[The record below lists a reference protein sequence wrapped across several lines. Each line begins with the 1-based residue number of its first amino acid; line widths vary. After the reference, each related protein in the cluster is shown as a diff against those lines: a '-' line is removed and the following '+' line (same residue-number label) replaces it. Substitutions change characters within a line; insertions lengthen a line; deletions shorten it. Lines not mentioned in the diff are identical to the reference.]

1 MRAPPTAANL
11 SFCVSGDSHPVP
23 MLPTHDLW
31 PVSSPGRGPVR
42 PRLPVNRSLAGRPR
56 RSERNRRFKISEIPV
71 SEGDSDGRDLR
82 AVGNLHHNPVVPSPA
97 LPNVRL
103 SAPATDAASLRTDGS
118 RDLIADQPREIR
130 RKSVC
135 HLAGGNDPVS
145 RRLQPIRGRRT
156 HLEFATER
164 LTATVT
170 AMREPAPGTLSTRKL
185 PPSASTRSRMP
196 VMP

>member
-1 MRAPPTAANL
+1 MGQIYALLAT
-11 SFCVSGDSHPVP
+11 C
-23 MLPTHDLW
+23 TTI
-31 PVSSPGRGPVR
+31 
-42 PRLPVNRSLAGRPR
+42 RLYPLQLCRTW
-56 RSERNRRFKISEIPV
+56 
-71 SEGDSDGRDLR
+71 
-82 AVGNLHHNPVVPSPA
+82 
-97 LPNVRL
+97 RL